1 MQTSIVS
8 KKKEVNRLSLG
19 FTLIEVLIVIFALG
33 ILAAIAI
40 PSWLSFIDT
49 RRLNIAQEQLYQAMR
64 EAQRNAKRDKS
75 NWQASFRQDNG
86 IVQWAVH
93 QANSTPTTTDWRSLE
108 QNIRIVATRLNST
121 DPNDTTLF
129 FDNTNNL
136 WRIVFN
142 HKANPNGPIGKI
154 TISIS
159 NNNQIKRCVIVSTLI
174 GGMRTAKDNKCS
186 SS

>member
-1 MQTSIVS
+1 MLKRSPHKLNQ
-8 KKKEVNRLSLG
+8 G
-19 FTLIEVLIVIFALG
+19 FTMIEILVVILVIG
-33 ILAAIAI
+33 ILAAIAV
-40 PSWLSFIDT
+40 PSWLNFLDT
-49 RRLNIAQEQLYQAMR
+49 RRLNIAQDQLYQAMR
-64 EAQRNAKRDKS
+64 DAQRNAKRDKS

-86 IVQWAVH
+86 VVQWAVH
-93 QANSTPTTTDWRSLE
+93 QVSSTPTTTDWRSLD
-108 QNIRIVATRLNST
+108 QNVRIVATRLNST

-142 HKANPNGPIGKI
+142 HKANPNGQIGKI
-154 TISIS
+154 TLSTR
-159 NNNQIKRCVIVSTLI
+159 NNNQLKRCVIVSTLI